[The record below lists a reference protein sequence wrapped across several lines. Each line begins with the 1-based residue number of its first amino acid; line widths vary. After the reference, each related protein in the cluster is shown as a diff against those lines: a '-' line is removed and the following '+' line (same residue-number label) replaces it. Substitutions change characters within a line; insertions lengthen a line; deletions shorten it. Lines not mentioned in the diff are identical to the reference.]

1 MAGDSGFLSSGG
13 ENHGEALELHKW
25 CQALLSNFKRE
36 FGIALE
42 ALQVKRA
49 SSRVEGE
56 ISWFFSSCL
65 GTLEVPLNLRLG
77 RQKTSRVA
85 LGKSSL
91 LLSCEGKHRIALESL
106 HCNGAISRI
115 EGGKSHG
122 VSRVV
127 GGIFG
132 FLSPCDSEPQ
142 GLLILHQGS
151 QASFQVA
158 RGTSGFL
165 SKHSKGIGTHF
176 KLSRE
181 TPGFS

>member
-1 MAGDSGFLSSGG
+1 MGDSGFLSSGD
-13 ENHGEALELHKW
+13 ENHGEVLELHKW
-25 CQALLSNFKRE
+25 CQALLSNFERE

-42 ALQVKRA
+42 ALQGKRA
-49 SSRVEGE
+49 SSHVEGE

-77 RQKTSRVA
+77 HQKTSCVA

-91 LLSCEGKHRIALESL
+91 LLSCEGKRRIALESL

-115 EGGKSHG
+115 KAGGRGWESHG

-132 FLSPCDSEPQ
+132 FLSPCDSDLRDFSYCIREVRPP
-142 GLLILHQGS
+142 
-151 QASFQVA
+151 
-158 RGTSGFL
+158 
-165 SKHSKGIGTHF
+165 F
-176 KLSRE
+176 KLQEAPQDSSRNAARE
-181 TPGFS
+181 

>member
-1 MAGDSGFLSSGG
+1 MAGDSGFLSSGD

-25 CQALLSNFKRE
+25 CQALLSNFERE
-36 FGIALE
+36 FGIALKV
-42 ALQVKRA
+42 LQGKMA

>member
-1 MAGDSGFLSSGG
+1 MAGDSGFLSSGD

-25 CQALLSNFKRE
+25 CQALLSNFERE
-36 FGIALE
+36 FGIALKV
-42 ALQVKRA
+42 LQGKMA

-115 EGGKSHG
+115 EGGNLM
-122 VSRVV
+122 VFLELWV
-127 GGIFG
+127 GSLG
-132 FLSPCDSEPQ
+132 FSPLATVNLRDFSYCIREVRPP
-142 GLLILHQGS
+142 
-151 QASFQVA
+151 
-158 RGTSGFL
+158 
-165 SKHSKGIGTHF
+165 F
-176 KLSRE
+176 KLQEAPQDSSQNTARE
-181 TPGFS
+181 